1 MRAKMRRAAGAVM
14 AAMMAFTLFTG
25 CSKEA
30 QEAEIQATRV
40 ETQAASRGT
49 LEITGTYIGTVSP
62 HNSVNVTPLVSGT
75 VESVKV
81 KVGDRVKAGDVL
93 CQFDDTA
100 ADLQLQSAKNAVET
114 AKAGKEAAE
123 DQIDS
128 AKKQAEASITSMK
141 GQIKTLKEQKKSSES
156 QLEALQDSLDSF
168 LALYNKDKKY
178 DLIVNKSAILF
189 GDKKYDITQDVI
201 NGLNK
206 RYKKEAA
213 KPATKK
219 EEK

>member
-1 MRAKMRRAAGAVM
+1 MKKNLFLAMFAVAALTSCNNQSPKMDEQPEAAAETGTNAGVKIAYVEVDSLMTQFEFAKEK
-14 AAMMAFTLFTG
+14 
-25 CSKEA
+25 SKELEKKSLNA
-30 QEAEIQATRV
+30 RNTLTQKGNQL
-40 ETQAASRGT
+40 QAAANNFQQKIQNNGFTSR
-49 LEITGTYIGTVSP
+49 EQA
-62 HNSVNVTPLVSGT
+62 
-75 VESVKV
+75 ESV
-81 KVGDRVKAGDVL
+81 
-93 CQFDDTA
+93 QA
-100 ADLQLQSAKNAVET
+100 ALQKQQNDLAALQARLENEL
-114 AKAGKEAAE
+114 
-123 DQIDS
+123 
-128 AKKQAEASITSMK
+128 AS
-141 GQIKTLKEQKKSSES
+141 EQQKFL
-156 QLEALQDSLDSF
+156 QALQDSLDSF

>member
-1 MRAKMRRAAGAVM
+1 MKKNLFLAMLAVAALTSCNNQSPKMDEQPEAAAETGTNAGVKIAYVEVDSLMTQFEFAKEK
-14 AAMMAFTLFTG
+14 
-25 CSKEA
+25 SKELEKKSLNA
-30 QEAEIQATRV
+30 RNTLTQKGNQL
-40 ETQAASRGT
+40 QAAANNFQQKIQNNGFTSR
-49 LEITGTYIGTVSP
+49 EQA
-62 HNSVNVTPLVSGT
+62 
-75 VESVKV
+75 ESVQQALQRQQN
-81 KVGDRVKAGDVL
+81 DL
-93 CQFDDTA
+93 A
-100 ADLQLQSAKNAVET
+100 ALQARLENELASEQQKFLQ
-114 AKAGKEAAE
+114 
-123 DQIDS
+123 
-128 AKKQAEASITSMK
+128 
-141 GQIKTLKEQKKSSES
+141 
-156 QLEALQDSLDSF
+156 ALQDSLDSF